1 MWLWLAPIHPHPPP
15 STATAIHRHPPPS
28 TPTATATLV
37 WQAHWH
43 ITAAWLFLQ
52 AVVEERKK
60 TANKQARNKKKSHHR
75 KRIVSSVT
83 TWVKHIACLFFLF
96 FFLTFILAGRLWRP
110 AISSCHPDEN
120 GCVRNEN
127 PLWRR
132 NPWHLVLFPFFP
144 PPFFISSP
152 SLLLSAR
159 RCGVSAQWDH
169 PSIKRVWAACGGFL
183 PFNFLSMG
191 FFFAGGALSLVC
203 SGVCRCSWTHSSS
216 GYSKQY
222 DTKRPERLVLIYFQL
237 CSLASAFKCPAFTLQ
252 FHQKSISFFNET
264 GAKLLNNDSP
274 KSSNHMG
281 ETKECLY
288 LNFQSLV
295 SYQRRRERQTI
306 TL

>member
-1 MWLWLAPIHPHPPP
+1 MTVTGPHPPP
-15 STATAIHRHPPPS
+15 STAIHRHRHRHPHPPPPPPPPWCDRRTDTS
-28 TPTATATLV
+28 RQPDSFFRLL
-37 WQAHWH
+37 WRR
-43 ITAAWLFLQ
+43 
-52 AVVEERKK
+52 EKK
-60 TANKQARNKKKSHHR
+60 QQTNKHEIKKK
-75 KRIVSSVT
+75 VT
-83 TWVKHIACLFFLF
+83 TGRELSAVWRRGWNILRVCFFCF
-96 FFLTFILAGRLWRP
+96 SFLTFILAGGLWRS
-110 AISSCHPDEN
+110 AISSCHTDEN

-169 PSIKRVWAACGGFL
+169 PSIKRVWAACGGFF

-191 FFFAGGALSLVC
+191 FFFAGSALSLVC

-252 FHQKSISFFNET
+252 FHQKSFFF
-264 GAKLLNNDSP
+264 L
-274 KSSNHMG
+274 
-281 ETKECLY
+281 
-288 LNFQSLV
+288 
-295 SYQRRRERQTI
+295 
-306 TL
+306 

>member
-1 MWLWLAPIHPHPPP
+1 MT
-15 STATAIHRHPPPS
+15 S
-28 TPTATATLV
+28 
-37 WQAHWH
+37 
-43 ITAAWLFLQ
+43 
-52 AVVEERKK
+52 
-60 TANKQARNKKKSHHR
+60 
-75 KRIVSSVT
+75 
-83 TWVKHIACLFFLF
+83 C
-96 FFLTFILAGRLWRP
+96 FI
-110 AISSCHPDEN
+110 S
-120 GCVRNEN
+120 
-127 PLWRR
+127 
-132 NPWHLVLFPFFP
+132 FFP

-222 DTKRPERLVLIYFQL
+222 NTKRPERLVLIYFQL

-252 FHQKSISFFNET
+252 FHQKSIFFYNET

-288 LNFQSLV
+288 LTFQSLV